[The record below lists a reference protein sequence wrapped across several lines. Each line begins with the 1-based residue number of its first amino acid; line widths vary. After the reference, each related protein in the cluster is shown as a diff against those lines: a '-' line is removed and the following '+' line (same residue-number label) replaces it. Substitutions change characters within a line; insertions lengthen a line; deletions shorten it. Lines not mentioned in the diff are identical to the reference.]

1 MTRIQVV
8 QLPNLRRTAISI
20 GRAIVVDSLVD
31 KRMDKRVDAPPTII
45 AILRHCCSDASVS
58 HT

>member
-1 MTRIQVV
+1 M
-8 QLPNLRRTAISI
+8 

-31 KRMDKRVDAPPTII
+31 KLVDALPTII

>member
-1 MTRIQVV
+1 
-8 QLPNLRRTAISI
+8 
-20 GRAIVVDSLVD
+20 VD
-31 KRMDKRVDAPPTII
+31 KLVDAPPTII

>member
-1 MTRIQVV
+1 MTRMQVV
-8 QLPNLRRTAISI
+8 QLLTSRRTAISM

-31 KRMDKRVDAPPTII
+31 KRVDKLVDAPPTII